1 MKEFLLRMNGWARAK
16 RAPKSDFVKTSKNK
30 LPDLIAPVVMKI
42 LFCDSGNGLQKKI
55 AMKNGTS

>member
-1 MKEFLLRMNGWARAK
+1 MLMKEFLLRMDGWARAK

-42 LFCDSGNGLQKKI
+42 LFCDSGNGLQKRLQ
-55 AMKNGTS
+55 